1 MLIAW
6 WWALALYLIGIATGV
21 LVGIVNER
29 IRQSEKRREE
39 IVRRLDYDSRR
50 WNVVKGG
57 SNMFERFTGHCPK
70 CGGTCEEI
78 DSNYF
83 GSFINVALVCLKCDY
98 EFWCLYDNG
107 KILKNQ

>member
-57 SNMFERFTGHCPK
+57 K
-70 CGGTCEEI
+70 
-78 DSNYF
+78 
-83 GSFINVALVCLKCDY
+83 
-98 EFWCLYDNG
+98 
-107 KILKNQ
+107 